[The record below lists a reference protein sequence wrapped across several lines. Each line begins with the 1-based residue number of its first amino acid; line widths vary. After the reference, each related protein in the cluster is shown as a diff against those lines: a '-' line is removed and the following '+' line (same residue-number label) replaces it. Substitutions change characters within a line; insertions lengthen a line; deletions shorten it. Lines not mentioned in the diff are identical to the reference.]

1 MEVRS
6 KGKGRQEDSEA
17 STRGIRGLDKAH
29 KETKPHWLSVASS
42 KTAHDKTNPSTPK
55 KHHLAYSFFFSPQNP
70 KSPNRFPVIHRANDK
85 LFTIPPDSDP
95 SASQPVDSLLITKGL
110 VNIMDTVEYGTAK
123 T

>member
-1 MEVRS
+1 MAEHH
-6 KGKGRQEDSEA
+6 KAKHPMGKTSPPKRLEGFAEYPEEA
-17 STRGIRGLDKAH
+17 KA
-29 KETKPHWLSVASS
+29 
-42 KTAHDKTNPSTPK
+42 STPK

-70 KSPNRFPVIHRANDK
+70 KSPNRFPVIHRANAK

-95 SASQPVDSLLITKGL
+95 SASYPVDSLLITKGL